1 MRKPFSF
8 RLGAM
13 SHETLLVTLE
23 ALLIGGGAIAFGLW
37 QLHSVKKDQEKTRA
51 ARAKEDTKEQP

>member
-8 RLGAM
+8 RLVAM
-13 SHETLLVTLE
+13 SQETLLITLE

-37 QLHSVKKDQEKTRA
+37 QLRSVKKDQEKTRA
-51 ARAKEDTKEQP
+51 ERAKQDGRSKP